1 MKKYVVVGTGN
12 RGTLSY
18 IEPMVKE
25 YADCVDLVA
34 VCDKNIKRA
43 RLASEF
49 AGKDIPAY
57 DDFDKMMNET
67 NPDVVVVTTRDCDH
81 AHYII
86 KALEFGCDVI
96 SEKPMTTDDEMC
108 ADIIEAERRTGHK
121 VTVTFNCRFFP
132 FYVRIKE
139 MLKSGVIGDVL
150 SVHFEW
156 LLDCSHGADYFRRWH
171 RERKN
176 SGSLLIH
183 KSTHHFDLVNWFLEQ
198 EPVKVN
204 AFGTRRFYGPTREER
219 SERCLTCPY
228 KNKCEFYVDINKAEG
243 GN

>member
-1 MKKYVVVGTGN
+1 MKKYAVVGTGN

-18 IEPMVKE
+18 IVPMVKE

-49 AGKDIPAY
+49 AGREIPAY
-57 DDFDKMMNET
+57 DDFDKMMNEKK
-67 NPDVVVVTTRDCDH
+67 PDVVVVTTRDCDH
-81 AHYII
+81 AEYII

-96 SEKPMTTDDEMC
+96 SEKPMTTDDDMC
-108 ADIIEAERRTGHK
+108 SRIIEAERRTGHK

-156 LLDCSHGADYFRRWH
+156 LLDCYTVLTTSDVGTEK
-171 RERKN
+171 ERTPVLF
-176 SGSLLIH
+176 SFTSLLTT
-183 KSTHHFDLVNWFLEQ
+183 STLLT
-198 EPVKVN
+198 
-204 AFGTRRFYGPTREER
+204 GSSSR
-219 SERCLTCPY
+219 SPLR
-228 KNKCEFYVDINKAEG
+228 
-243 GN
+243 